1 MSPSMAWADILFSP
15 SIAGEFELH
24 LWYVPEGV
32 AFSAA
37 TKQRLPSSPFPLRV
51 AEGAA
56 SPAGSQVKDAS
67 SVRDAQIPAGQEVV
81 IHPQLRDEF
90 SNPASAAEGAISATL
105 DGADGTSLPLTLKR
119 QAGLGAY
126 EVRCEPHEQGHYSMS
141 VCLNGAPISDSPVP
155 FEIVPGAPNGSKSR
169 LLLPGDGQP
178 QKIGEVPV
186 EIVLE
191 CQDRFG
197 NVLHSGGATVAARA
211 LGPGTTSPSVED
223 LQNGRYII
231 RFAQAAAGECK
242 IMVRLDNQ
250 DVPPAVL
257 QFKGDIGAGKAAGD
271 KGVAAPAAA
280 PPGAA
285 MPLAPAYAPAA
296 APSCSS
302 VPDDA
307 ATVGE
312 GVVATRGV
320 EAANARR
327 GSTTASATSG
337 DPAFD
342 AAAVAKLLVAERK

>member
-1 MSPSMAWADILFSP
+1 
-15 SIAGEFELH
+15 
-24 LWYVPEGV
+24 
-32 AFSAA
+32 
-37 TKQRLPSSPFPLRV
+37 
-51 AEGAA
+51 
-56 SPAGSQVKDAS
+56 
-67 SVRDAQIPAGQEVV
+67 
-81 IHPQLRDEF
+81 
-90 SNPASAAEGAISATL
+90 
-105 DGADGTSLPLTLKR
+105 
-119 QAGLGAY
+119 
-126 EVRCEPHEQGHYSMS
+126 
-141 VCLNGAPISDSPVP
+141 
-155 FEIVPGAPNGSKSR
+155 
-169 LLLPGDGQP
+169 
-178 QKIGEVPV
+178 
-186 EIVLE
+186 
-191 CQDRFG
+191 
-197 NVLHSGGATVAARA
+197 
-211 LGPGTTSPSVED
+211 
-223 LQNGRYII
+223 
-231 RFAQAAAGECK
+231 
-242 IMVRLDNQ
+242 MVRLDNQ